1 MDSNEAAS
9 LVASVRMFFEME
21 NETAI
26 TTFRQEIA
34 KQAEEISI
42 RKLREE

>member
-9 LVASVRMFFEME
+9 LIASVRMFFEME
-21 NETAI
+21 NEAAI
-26 TTFRQEIA
+26 ASLRQEIA
-34 KQAEEISI
+34 KQAEEISL